1 MRECLRLAVA
11 EAVGITGLIVWCRHV
26 EQLPRSRDILGAPAV
41 GEETEVPDAVETVGQ
56 DVDQKAAD
64 ELVDG
69 ERHRLGPLTPAGAA
83 RDRRRSGNWAI
94 DAGSLARPEPF
105 RSRLHKPGAVRKNGR
120 RMTQCVSTKTG

>member
-26 EQLPRSRDILGAPAV
+26 ERLPRSRDVLGAPAV
-41 GEETEVPDAVETVGQ
+41 GEETVVPDAVETVGQ

-83 RDRRRSGNWAI
+83 RDRRRDLGIGLSTLVRWLG
-94 DAGSLARPEPF
+94 
-105 RSRLHKPGAVRKNGR
+105 RSHSALDFTSPAQFEKTVAV
-120 RMTQCVSTKTG
+120 